1 MSDGLSQAEIDAL
14 MNGGSAAA
22 EDDSKE
28 EKVEKKTEEQSEAE
42 IEKEA
47 VEDAT
52 LDVDDEIIAGMDEQA
67 RMDLIGEVG
76 NISMSQAATT
86 LSSILNHRVSIT
98 TPRVTKVRFA
108 SLMEGIKTPK
118 VATTVEY
125 KEGVI
130 GTNLMLLQV
139 RDASIIADLMMGG
152 PGNAKDDAEFGD
164 LELSAV
170 AEAMNQM
177 IGSAST
183 SMATMINRKVDI
195 LPPTVKLWGE
205 PDNISYDGINPDSIV
220 YRISF
225 NLDVEGLIESEIMQI
240 FTKEMVNDIAAAMMA
255 DKATVVND
263 REVPA
268 EEQPAPA
275 APQPEPAPAAAPTPQ
290 PQPQAQPQPQPQ
302 VAPQPAPQPK
312 QPPVE
317 VSQPSFQTLDG
328 HAQGEGDNLDLL
340 MDIPL
345 NLSVVLGTSRKSVR
359 EILSFNTGSV
369 IELEK
374 LTDEPLDILL
384 NGKLIAQGE
393 VVVIND
399 NFGVRIT
406 NILSQSQR
414 INLPPP
420 PG

>member
-22 EDDSKE
+22 EDDIKE
-28 EKVEKKTEEQSEAE
+28 EKVEEKTEEQSEAE

-47 VEDAT
+47 VEDAA
-52 LDVDDEIIAGMDEQA
+52 LEVDDDIIAGMDEQA

-98 TPRVTKVRFA
+98 TPRVTKIRFA

-125 KEGVI
+125 KEGVV

-152 PGNAKDDAEFGD
+152 PGNAKEDAEFGD

-183 SMATMINRKVDI
+183 SMATMINCKVDI
-195 LPPTVKLWGE
+195 LPPKVKLWGE
-205 PDNISYDGINPDSIV
+205 PDNISYDGIDPDSIV

-225 NLDVEGLIESEIMQI
+225 NLEVDGLIESEIMQI
-240 FTKEMVNDIAAAMMA
+240 FTKEMVNDIAAVMMA

-275 APQPEPAPAAAPTPQ
+275 ADPIPQSQ
-290 PQPQAQPQPQPQ
+290 PQMQ
-302 VAPQPAPQPK
+302 VAPQPAPQPKQPAPQPK

-317 VSQPSFQTLDG
+317 VSQPSFQTLDD
-328 HAQGEGDNLDLL
+328 HAQVEGDNLDLL

-345 NLSVVLGTSRKSVR
+345 NLSVVLGTSKKSVR
-359 EILSFNTGSV
+359 DILSFNTGSV
-369 IELEK
+369 IELDK

-414 INLPPP
+414 INNMR
-420 PG
+420 